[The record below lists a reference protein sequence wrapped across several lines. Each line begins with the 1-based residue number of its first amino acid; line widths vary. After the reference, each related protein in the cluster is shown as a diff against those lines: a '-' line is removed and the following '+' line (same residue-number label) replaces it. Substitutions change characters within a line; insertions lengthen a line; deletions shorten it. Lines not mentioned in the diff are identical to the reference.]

1 MEFLDRVEEKQRLDG
16 FLCSEMKILFV
27 CPTDPRETSYG
38 GQQRTHVLWRGL
50 RTVGDVRTVVPVPH
64 KGQEERD
71 EQNHIYK
78 VCLERRYSIGWF
90 FQRLA
95 SRLFPQVSLP
105 LGLKAVLPRDIPIP
119 DVCVARTLWVAA
131 RFGMWRMAP
140 LFVDVD
146 DTPTVDFSLANPHKR
161 FKRWLLQKWQNWI
174 CAKAKVLW
182 VPDPDQIEGLRPFRA
197 THLPNI
203 PIGEIAPVDRSKV
216 DPNRLLFLGYL
227 AHQPNIVA
235 VDWFLEN
242 FWVELKRRFPS
253 LVLDII
259 GGGLPTN
266 YAAKWSSYRDA
277 VVHGFVQDVVPFF
290 ERSLAL
296 ITPMRIGS
304 GTCIKVLESLARGV
318 PVISTDQG
326 LRGIFKSERTASNG
340 IFSFCNISDLRKA
353 IEDCA
358 REQSGDCKAEFI
370 ANGFTQEVVN
380 DILRSSFE
388 RDWADREL
396 I

>member
-1 MEFLDRVEEKQRLDG
+1 
-16 FLCSEMKILFV
+16 MKILFV

-38 GQQRTHVLWRGL
+38 GQQRTHVLWKGL

-64 KGQEERD
+64 KWQEERD

-90 FQRLA
+90 VQRLVF
-95 SRLFPQVSLP
+95 RLFPQVAFP
-105 LGLKAVLPRDIPIP
+105 FGLKAALPGGVPVP

-131 RFGMWRMAP
+131 RFKTWKDAP

-146 DTPTVDFSLANPHKR
+146 DTPTVDFKLANPHKR
-161 FKRWLLQKWQNWI
+161 FKSWLLKKWQNWI
-174 CAKAKVLW
+174 CAKAKLLW
-182 VPDPDQIEGLRPFRA
+182 VPDPEQVEGLNPFKA

-227 AHQPNIVA
+227 AHRPNIVA

-242 FWVELKRRFPS
+242 FWPELKKHFPN
-253 LVLDII
+253 LQLDVV
-259 GGGLPTN
+259 GGGLPEG
-266 YAAKWSSYRDA
+266 YKIKWSSYSD
-277 VVHGFVQDVVPFF
+277 VTLHGFVQDVVPFF

-296 ITPMRIGS
+296 ITPMKIGS

-326 LRGIFKSERTASNG
+326 LRGILTSKRTASNG
-340 IFSFCNISDLRKA
+340 IFSFCNIGDLKKA
-353 IEDCA
+353 IEDSA
-358 REQSGDCKAEFI
+358 REQSGDYKAEFI
-370 ANGFTQEVVN
+370 ANGFTQGVVN
-380 DILRSSFE
+380 GILKAGLECDR
-388 RDWADREL
+388 RDKN
-396 I
+396 